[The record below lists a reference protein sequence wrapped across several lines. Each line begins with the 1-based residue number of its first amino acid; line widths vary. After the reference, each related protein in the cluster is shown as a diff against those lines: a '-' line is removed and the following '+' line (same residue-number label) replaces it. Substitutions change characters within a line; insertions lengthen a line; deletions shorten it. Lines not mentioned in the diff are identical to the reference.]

1 MSPLW
6 NSLLVALAAIIL
18 ASPFALGAGWVL
30 ARKDFPGKSILHLL
44 ILSPLVLP
52 PVVTGYLLLTC
63 LGRNSLI
70 GSFFAS
76 TFNIHLSFSLVS
88 AVLAA
93 TVVGLPLFVAGV
105 RIAIEAVPK
114 EVEEIAQVSGATPW
128 QTFWWVTFPSALPGI
143 AAGGLLAFAR
153 AMGEFGATV
162 ILAGNMQGE
171 KATLA
176 LEIYNEL
183 GRPGGDENAMRLTLL
198 SVFTSFIVLFIYER
212 LLRRIDASPLQRKKN
227 SRRKK

>member
-1 MSPLW
+1 
-6 NSLLVALAAIIL
+6 
-18 ASPFALGAGWVL
+18 
-30 ARKDFPGKSILHLL
+30 
-44 ILSPLVLP
+44 
-52 PVVTGYLLLTC
+52 
-63 LGRNSLI
+63 
-70 GSFFAS
+70 
-76 TFNIHLSFSLVS
+76 
-88 AVLAA
+88 
-93 TVVGLPLFVAGV
+93 
-105 RIAIEAVPK
+105 
-114 EVEEIAQVSGATPW
+114 
-128 QTFWWVTFPSALPGI
+128 
-143 AAGGLLAFAR
+143 
-153 AMGEFGATV
+153 MGEFGATV